1 MARYEL
7 FQSQTTLVMSLL
19 TDTAKLEIRK
29 TFTSSY
35 DESHLTIKSDD
46 TQIHM
51 VLKSV
56 IRTLTCMVVIDYL
69 LK

>member
-1 MARYEL
+1 MARYKL

-29 TFTSSY
+29 TFTCSN
-35 DESHLTIKSDD
+35 DESHLTINSND

-51 VLKSV
+51 V
-56 IRTLTCMVVIDYL
+56 
-69 LK
+69 